1 MAVTRKPRGAS
12 CPPGAQRPT
21 GSPPPQLLPPRRP
34 GARLWS
40 LPPTE
45 TPMPLPASIRRFAAA
60 CLAGLLLPLPALAQ
74 GPDAEWQAYE
84 PALADGARHANLW
97 QAGWTTIY
105 AGRSEERRVG
115 KGCRSGGTE
124 S

>member
-1 MAVTRKPRGAS
+1 
-12 CPPGAQRPT
+12 
-21 GSPPPQLLPPRRP
+21 
-34 GARLWS
+34 
-40 LPPTE
+40 
-45 TPMPLPASIRRFAAA
+45 MPLPASIRRFAAA

-105 AGRSEERRVG
+105 AGSLALNAWQASEASSRDDRYDARVG
-115 KGCRSGGTE
+115 AYTSLHYPP